1 MNIMNIIGTA
11 GTDSNFSH
19 KQEVKTSESQFSDVL
34 QNVRK
39 STGQDTGRLIYS
51 LAPCGYF
58 ELADEDDM
66 IKYKDV
72 TFLCDRKNNRLTLG
86 DVSNNEDCNTVSLK
100 KGGSLVFNRADTD
113 DLLRA
118 LPMFDKE
125 DQDRI
130 LEAIYKDKI
139 ARNTL
144 EKSKF
149 EEMDAVMKIAQ
160 GK

>member
-1 MNIMNIIGTA
+1 MYCKM
-11 GTDSNFSH
+11 
-19 KQEVKTSESQFSDVL
+19 
-34 QNVRK
+34 
-39 STGQDTGRLIYS
+39 LI
-51 LAPCGYF
+51 
-58 ELADEDDM
+58 
-66 IKYKDV
+66 
-72 TFLCDRKNNRLTLG
+72 NRLDRTR
-86 DVSNNEDCNTVSLK
+86 V
-100 KGGSLVFNRADTD
+100 DTD

-144 EKSKF
+144 EKSKL
-149 EEMDAVMKIAQ
+149 EEMDAVMKIVQ